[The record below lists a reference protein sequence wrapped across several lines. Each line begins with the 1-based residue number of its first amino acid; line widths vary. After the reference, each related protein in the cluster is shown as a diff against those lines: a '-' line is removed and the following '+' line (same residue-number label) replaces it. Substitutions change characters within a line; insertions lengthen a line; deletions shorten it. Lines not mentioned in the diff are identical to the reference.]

1 MTPDLSA
8 GRTELFVTLVSLF
21 LLRLLH
27 SVYILKKK
35 KILNMLEGFSKGT
48 ALLHFQSVLLVD
60 LTTRICDRP
69 FSLRDGRCV
78 FSAGSTTGCFPET
91 AAILKGKGPQE
102 YE

>member
-1 MTPDLSA
+1 
-8 GRTELFVTLVSLF
+8 
-21 LLRLLH
+21 
-27 SVYILKKK
+27 
-35 KILNMLEGFSKGT
+35 MLEGFSKGT

-78 FSAGSTTGCFPET
+78 LSAGSTTGCFPET

-102 YE
+102 DE